1 MVKKRYPEARFQVIG
16 EYDLGY
22 PRAVTE
28 EQVVNDVSEGVVEYL
43 GTTND
48 MRQYYRQPGYV
59 ICIPSYY
66 SEGLNRS
73 LMEGCSAG
81 KPIITTDH
89 PGCREMVV
97 DGVNGY
103 MVPPKDSKAL
113 AEAMMRYLGLSPE
126 ARQSMSMKSR
136 ELAERRFDVNH
147 VIEVYDRIVREAMS
161 E

>member
-1 MVKKRYPEARFQVIG
+1 M
-16 EYDLGY
+16 
-22 PRAVTE
+22 TE
-28 EQVVNDVSEGVVEYL
+28 EEVTSDVKEGVIEFL

-89 PGCREMVV
+89 PGCREMVIE
-97 DGVNGY
+97 GVNGFK
-103 MVPPKDSKAL
+103 VPTKDPKAL
-113 AEAMMRYLGLSPE
+113 AEAMIRYFKLTPE
-126 ARQSMSMKSR
+126 AKQKMSIESR
-136 ELAERRFDVNH
+136 KLAEQRFDVNH
-147 VIEVYDRIVREAMS
+147 VIEVYDRCINIL
-161 E
+161 